1 METSTVYALW
11 LVLRFGAASDSSVK
25 ALRSFGSF
33 EEIYKAE
40 EKDFNKDIFTSHEIA
55 KLKNKDLSEAEELEK
70 FCKEKDIDIYTFF
83 SSNYPPLLRDAE
95 NPPVLLFGKGKM
107 PDFSKLP
114 SLTVVGSRKCSLA
127 YGKIASKICY
137 DLSFADFITV
147 TGVAAGADTFAK
159 KGALLAGGKTVT
171 VLPCGIETVYS
182 DTDREARRLSLE
194 NGIILS
200 EYLPHEKALRHHFIK
215 RNRILAAISD
225 ATLVIC
231 AEEKSGTMITV
242 SHARKMAKPVFALP
256 GSLSDTASKGTNDL
270 IKAGAILCRSSL
282 DIFDEYSAIFKG
294 KLPDRDEFITKLKE
308 KKHAP
313 PAPVQKKPVQKQK
326 PKPKIKK
333 EAAVKKL
340 FDPVLEGTQ
349 KEIYTLLKSDA
360 LSADAICSKL
370 SLPFSEVITELQT
383 MQFDGTVEEV
393 PGGLWHL
400 IR

>member
-1 METSTVYALW
+1 MENSTVYALW
-11 LVLRFGAASDSSVK
+11 LILRCGAASETSVK
-25 ALRSFGSF
+25 ALRFFGSF
-33 EEIYKAE
+33 EEIYNAG
-40 EKDFNKDIFTSHEIA
+40 EKDFDKETFTSHEIE
-55 KLKNKDLSEAEELEK
+55 KLCRKDLSDAEALNG
-70 FCKEKDIDIYTFF
+70 FCKENNIDIYTFF
-83 SSNYPPLLRDAE
+83 SSNYPPLLRDAKD
-95 NPPVLLFGKGKM
+95 PPVLLFGKGKM
-107 PDFSKLP
+107 PDFSALP
-114 SLTVVGSRKCSLA
+114 SLTVVGSRKCSLD

-171 VLPCGIETVYS
+171 VLPCGTETIYS
-182 DTDREARRLSLE
+182 DADREARRIGLG

-231 AEEKSGTMITV
+231 AEEKSGTLITV
-242 SHARKMAKPVFALP
+242 EHARKMARPVFALP
-256 GSLSDTASKGTNDL
+256 GSLSDTSSKGANDL
-270 IKAGAILCRSSL
+270 IKTGATLCRSSL

-294 KLPDRDEFITKLKE
+294 KLPEREEFIRRLRERSPAQKQAE
-308 KKHAP
+308 KP
-313 PAPVQKKPVQKQK
+313 PAPV
-326 PKPKIKK
+326 PKPKTKPKK
-333 EAAVKKL
+333 AAVKKL
-340 FDPVLEGTQ
+340 FDPALEGTQ
-349 KEIYTLLKSDA
+349 KEIYSLLKTDA
-360 LSADAICSKL
+360 LSADAICSRL

-383 MQFDGTVEEV
+383 LQFDGTVEEV